1 MKLLIASAA
10 ATLCLSACAADLAQG
25 YRSTPDYPAYA
36 NARDGH
42 LDAVDC
48 ATTLGLMGY
57 AASTANDISRQ
68 TGIDI
73 DSGNPNRSDWISG
86 MVMSLVFAIAEMREY
101 TVADACAGA
110 AAADS
115 SANRRQGYLPY

>member
-1 MKLLIASAA
+1 MKYLIAGAA
-10 ATLCLSACAADLAQG
+10 AAFGLSACAADLAQG

-57 AASTANDISRQ
+57 AASAANDMSRQ
-68 TGIDI
+68 TGLDI
-73 DSGNPNRSDWISG
+73 DSGNPNRHDWIGG
-86 MVMSLVFAIAEMREY
+86 MVMSLAFAIAEMRAF

-110 AAADS
+110 AAA
-115 SANRRQGYLPY
+115 SASADRRNGYVD